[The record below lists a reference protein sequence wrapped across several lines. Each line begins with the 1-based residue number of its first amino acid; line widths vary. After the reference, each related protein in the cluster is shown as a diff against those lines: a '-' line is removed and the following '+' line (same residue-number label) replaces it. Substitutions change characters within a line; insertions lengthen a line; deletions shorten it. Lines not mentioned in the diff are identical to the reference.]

1 MIRAQV
7 ISWWIND
14 GGENKP
20 HAWTLQPVSGSDVT
34 GQVSVPGDPNA
45 VVVELT
51 LSQAQFDA
59 LLAHPDYGEGA
70 VLFAEEVT
78 SGIPT

>member
-1 MIRAQV
+1 MIKAQV

-14 GGENKP
+14 AGENKP
-20 HAWTLQPVSGSDVT
+20 HAWTLDLQSGSDAT
-34 GQVSVPGDPNA
+34 GQASVPGSPNA

-51 LSQAQFDA
+51 LTQAQFDA

-70 VLFAEEVT
+70 VLFIEEVT
-78 SGIPT
+78 SVI